1 MKKSVIIICAVL
13 LILWL
18 SVFCV
23 AVIKAVSADIVGGA
37 DWPTLHFMLTE
48 CLRSPFGLAI
58 RLIRNRS
65 HLKNGEFSPFFCVF
79 RRFLGFSKTGFRMF
93 FIDATPHWCCL
104 NLIWTGESHFR
115 EVRFVSLQTEKSG
128 L

>member
-37 DWPTLHFMLTE
+37 DWLTLHFMLTE

-58 RLIRNRS
+58 QIISIAAAVLLVVLVIISLRKRS
-65 HLKNGEFSPFFCVF
+65 K
-79 RRFLGFSKTGFRMF
+79 R
-93 FIDATPHWCCL
+93 
-104 NLIWTGESHFR
+104 
-115 EVRFVSLQTEKSG
+115 Q
-128 L
+128 